1 MPSPIR
7 LPSID
12 GLRAF
17 EAAARLGSFERAA
30 DELHLTASA
39 IGKRVAALEELLG
52 LPLLLRG
59 ARTLALTPAGSDY
72 LGQIAPLLA
81 QLLALPQHQRAG
93 PAAER
98 LRVCVP
104 PTFARQV
111 LVPRLEA
118 FTQAHPGV
126 ELELQL
132 SLPQLDLAA
141 TDADVELR
149 FGRATQGRPL
159 LRERVLPVGAPAL
172 RTRLGAEGTA
182 LPPPSALQAL
192 PLLRSPL
199 EPWAPWFS
207 AAGLAWPEP
216 ASGPRFADLGLLIEA
231 AVSGQGVALA
241 RPTLARHALD
251 GGALVPLSALSAEP
265 AHHYYLLPVAQG
277 HRPARLFADWLQ
289 AVCERLEQSSR
300 ALLSGL
306 A

>member
-1 MPSPIR
+1 MPEPVR
-7 LPSID
+7 LPSLD

-39 IGKRVAALEELLG
+39 IGKRVAVLEELLG
-52 LPLLLRG
+52 TTLVQRG
-59 ARTLALTPAGSDY
+59 ARALALTAAGSDY
-72 LGQIAPLLA
+72 LAQVAPLLA
-81 QLLALPQHQRAG
+81 QLLALPQHRRG
-93 PAAER
+93 GAAPER

-111 LVPRLEA
+111 LVPNLEA
-118 FTQAHPGV
+118 FTSAHPAV

-149 FGRATQGRPL
+149 FGRAASGRPL
-159 LRERVLPVGAPAL
+159 LREQVLPMATPAL
-172 RTRLGAEGTA
+172 RSRLPGLDEPA
-182 LPPPSALQAL
+182 ALQGL

-199 EPWAPWFS
+199 EPWAPWFA

-216 ASGPRFADLGLLIEA
+216 ASGPRFADLGLLLEA
-231 AVSGQGVALA
+231 AVAGQGVALL
-241 RPTLARHALD
+241 RPSLARHALD
-251 GGALVPLSALSAEP
+251 GGALVPMSRISAEP
-265 AHHYYLLPVAQG
+265 AHHYYLLPVARD
-277 HRPARLFADWLQ
+277 HRPARLFAEWLE
-289 AVCERLEQSSR
+289 AVCERLEQASR
-300 ALLSGL
+300 APVSGL